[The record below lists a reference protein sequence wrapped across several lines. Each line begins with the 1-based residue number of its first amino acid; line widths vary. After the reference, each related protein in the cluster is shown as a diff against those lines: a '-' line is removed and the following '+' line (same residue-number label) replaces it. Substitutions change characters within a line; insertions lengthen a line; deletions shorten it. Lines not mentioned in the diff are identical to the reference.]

1 MSKAQLLKERQA
13 RIFKAIDLEKPDR
26 VPVVLEYAG
35 FAAHVTN
42 KPLAVFLGSI
52 SKSVDVMIE
61 AFHIVGEADGIDY
74 GSYSPYSLAYG
85 WMSKVKVAGVELPDD
100 AMYQV
105 VEAELMKIE
114 DYDRILHEG
123 WRDFYRLFMQEL
135 EKRGIIVAETMI

>member
-1 MSKAQLLKERQA
+1 MPE
-13 RIFKAIDLEKPDR
+13 
-26 VPVVLEYAG
+26 
-35 FAAHVTN
+35 
-42 KPLAVFLGSI
+42 FLGSL

-85 WMSKVKVAGVELPDD
+85 WMSKVKVPGVELPDD

-114 DYDRILHEG
+114 DYDRILHQG
-123 WRDFYRLFMQEL
+123 WRDFYRLFMRERVL
-135 EKRGIIVAETMI
+135 DDVPAGGLPPGPPSMDVRGTWAAQGIPVLGGGPA